1 MLVFKI
7 LVIVCLV
14 VCVAI
19 IVMNIHNLITY
30 KKMIDSIQNWA
41 VEIDRSNLNYIKQ
54 EFAKLKVE
62 NNLIIKE
69 DENEQGNDFSRS
81 EDGEEK

>member
-7 LVIVCLV
+7 LVVCALLLCV
-14 VCVAI
+14 V
-19 IVMNIHNLITY
+19 NLLFTIHMLISSN
-30 KKMIDSIQNWA
+30 KLLGSVRNWA

-54 EFAKLKVE
+54 EFAKLKIE

-69 DENEQGNDFSRS
+69 EEDENVVTRS
-81 EDGEEK
+81 EVDEEG